1 MNNEIKAKRVAYDW
15 FRNRSLAGRPI
26 MKDVFLYDRELW
38 DSMQKDLMSVGENM
52 IHDEVKELI
61 RRMDK
66 GGLLGGVAEGL
77 TFDEQLAIVE
87 IRQNNCKETGHPDGA
102 NGIAKEISK
111 YYNCVSDAK
120 LAEYYKEL
128 HWQRISREYR
138 ASKNWTCELCL
149 KEHAPGS
156 GSLVTH
162 HLSYKLQNGATALYA
177 ETSRELMALCA
188 EPCHQLA
195 DIARYIRVG
204 RISDCDLEI
213 ALRPLFARVR

>member
-1 MNNEIKAKRVAYDW
+1 MKNEIESRRVAYNW
-15 FRNRSLAGRPI
+15 FRKRSLDNNPV

-38 DSMQKDLMSVGENM
+38 DSMQKDLMSAGENA
-52 IHDEVKELI
+52 IHDEVKELV

-66 GGLLGGVAEGL
+66 GGFLGGIAEGI

-87 IRQNNCKETGHPDGA
+87 RRQNNYKETGHPDGVD
-102 NGIAKEISK
+102 GIAKDISK
-111 YYNCVSDAK
+111 YSTCVSDAK
-120 LAEYYKEL
+120 LSEYYNEI

-138 ASKNWTCELCL
+138 SSKNWTCELCL
-149 KEHAPGS
+149 KEHAVGS

-162 HLSYKLQNGATALYA
+162 HLSYKLENGKTALYA
-177 ETSRELMALCA
+177 ETGRELMALCA

-204 RISDCDLEI
+204 RISDYDLEI
-213 ALRPLFARVR
+213 ALRPLFACVR